1 METRQL
7 NFDVARGGIQHR
19 LFVRV
24 GDANSRTIVARM
36 YSGERAIA
44 FSSAQIRI
52 LHADGNEFLSLCEVE
67 GNSATYTLTTEDI
80 GNGGEILAEFI
91 ISASET
97 EYMTSPRFAIV
108 CEPLLYD
115 GEGIP
120 STNEYQA
127 YITALVKIDNLTA
140 DVETADEPSVTV
152 GKNEHGG
159 IHLAFAL
166 PKGERGDKGDAF
178 TYEDF
183 TPEQLASLKGDKGD
197 RGEKGEQGI
206 QGATGATG
214 AIGPQ
219 GEQGLAGKDGAD
231 YILTDEDKA
240 DIAALITAD
249 IETALDEIIAIKNS
263 LIGGEGE

>member
-52 LHADGNEFLSLCEVE
+52 LHADGNEFLGLCEVE

-120 STNEYQA
+120 GTNEYQA
-127 YITALVKIDNLTA
+127 YITALAKVDTALVKIDNLTA
-140 DVETADEPSVTV
+140 DIETADEPSVNV
-152 GKNEHGG
+152 GLNEDGG
-159 IHLAFAL
+159 IHLLFAL
-166 PKGERGDKGDAF
+166 PKGNKGDAF
-178 TYEDF
+178 KYEDF
-183 TPEQLASLKGDKGD
+183 TAEQLEALRGAKGD
-197 RGEKGEQGI
+197 RG
-206 QGATGATG
+206 
-214 AIGPQ
+214 PQ
-219 GEQGLAGKDGAD
+219 GPTGESGKDGKDGYTPKRGVDYWTDAD
-231 YILTDEDKA
+231 KSEIKAYIDEQIGDV
-240 DIAALITAD
+240 
-249 IETALDEIIAIKNS
+249 ENALDEIIALQNAY
-263 LIGGEGE
+263 IGGAV